1 MTAANPVYTPRREA
15 QSEWLDVR
23 GLRLHVRRWKN
34 EGAPQLFL
42 IHGWMDASAS
52 FQFLVDALAAE
63 WDVIALD
70 LRGFGE
76 SEWDESGYFFAQ
88 YLADLDAL
96 LEHYSPNAPA
106 RLVGHSLGG
115 NIVCV
120 YAGVR
125 PQRVA
130 ALANLDAF
138 GLRDAAPEEAPL
150 RLEKWL
156 AELRAPQKHRTHPD
170 TSSLITQ
177 LRFENPRLSR
187 ERAAFIATH
196 LGEDDGLGNIVRA
209 ADPAHKH
216 VSPVLYRFP
225 EIVAAWRRIAAPV
238 LIVRAADDAVAKR
251 VGVTEDEIRQRFEC
265 FPHAR
270 VETLEDSGHN
280 LHLEQPERL
289 AALLE
294 AFFASSAHSPTR

>member
-1 MTAANPVYTPRREA
+1 MTAANSVYTPRREA
-15 QSEWLDVR
+15 QSEWLDVH
-23 GLRLHVRRWKN
+23 GLRLHVRRWAN

-52 FQFLVDALAAE
+52 FQFVVDALAAE
-63 WDVIALD
+63 WDVIAPD

-96 LEHYSPNAPA
+96 LERYSPDAPA

-156 AELRAPQKHRTHPD
+156 AQLRSPERHRTHPD
-170 TSSLITQ
+170 TGSLVTQ
-177 LRFENPRLSR
+177 LRLENPRLSR
-187 ERAAFIATH
+187 ERALFIAAH
-196 LGEDDGLGNIVRA
+196 LGEEDGIGGVVRA

-225 EIVAAWRRIAAPV
+225 EIAAAWRRVIAPV
-238 LIVRAADDAVAKR
+238 LIVRAGDDAVAKR
-251 VGVTEDEIRQRFEC
+251 VGVSEEEIRRRFEC
-265 FPHAR
+265 FPQAR
-270 VETLEDSGHN
+270 IETLENSGHN
-280 LHLEQPERL
+280 LHLEQPERV

-294 AFFASSAHSPTR
+294 AFFASAA

>member
-1 MTAANPVYTPRREA
+1 VTAANSVYTPRREA
-15 QSEWLDVR
+15 QSEWLDVH
-23 GLRLHVRRWKN
+23 GLRLHVRRWAN

-52 FQFLVDALAAE
+52 FQFVVDALAAE
-63 WDVIALD
+63 WDVIAPD

-96 LEHYSPNAPA
+96 LERYSPDAPA

-156 AELRAPQKHRTHPD
+156 AQLRSPERHRTHPD
-170 TSSLITQ
+170 TGSLVTQ
-177 LRFENPRLSR
+177 LRLENPRLSR
-187 ERAAFIATH
+187 ERALFIAAH
-196 LGEDDGLGNIVRA
+196 LGEEDGIGGVVRA

-225 EIVAAWRRIAAPV
+225 EIAAAWRRVIAPV
-238 LIVRAADDAVAKR
+238 LIVRAGDDAVAKR
-251 VGVTEDEIRQRFEC
+251 VGVSEEEIRRRFEC
-265 FPHAR
+265 FPQAR
-270 VETLEDSGHN
+270 IETLENSGHN
-280 LHLEQPERL
+280 LHLEQPERV

-294 AFFASSAHSPTR
+294 AFFASAA